1 MKENQIKLYLVPC
14 KHGNYAR
21 DHGQSIIVVQAKE
34 GRKYLTVTDK
44 NYKLNGRKFDI
55 EQDEDEN
62 GNIYYNEI
70 SEYKSDFYA
79 YDTLEEAEEYLRRDI
94 LLTYIK
100 GFVLDK
106 VSLNTLQKISD
117 ALKENAQLALR
128 KYT

>member
-1 MKENQIKLYLVPC
+1 MNLKQLYLVSD
-14 KHGNYAR
+14 KYGNYAR
-21 DHGQSIIVVQAKE
+21 DHGQSIIVVQAKA

-44 NYKLNGRKFDI
+44 NHQLNGRKFDI

-62 GNIYYNEI
+62 GNKYHDEI

-100 GFVLDK
+100 GFILDK

-117 ALKENAQLALR
+117 ALKENTHKELL
-128 KYT
+128 

>member
-21 DHGQSIIVVQAKE
+21 DHGQSIIVVQAKA
-34 GRKYLTVTDK
+34 GRKYLTVADK
-44 NYKLNGRKFDI
+44 NHQLNGRKFDV

-62 GNIYYNEI
+62 GNKYHDEI
-70 SEYKSDFYA
+70 SEYKSDFCA
-79 YDTLEEAEEYLRRDI
+79 YDTLEEAEEYLRRDV

-100 GFVLDK
+100 GFILDK

-117 ALKENAQLALR
+117 ALKENIRCAQR
-128 KYT
+128 KHT